1 MNKCKKSLTSLTAL
15 LLAGAMFTPTLA
27 SCGKDKDKD
36 DESKVS
42 TYTYTDAFVTSPDTW
57 NPHIYRTLDDG
68 YPLDFTSNGLYEF
81 FFNED
86 KTGYEIEP
94 VMAAAEPED
103 VTAALK
109 SESKWGIP
117 STATKGYAY
126 KIKLNPN
133 AKWDDGT
140 PINADTYVDSMKL
153 LLDPN
158 YANYRA
164 SNYYTG
170 SLVIKNAKAYAFN
183 GLYSYNNAVCDSG
196 YFNMPDI
203 TDTTGT
209 VEAGAPTV
217 EYDKDGVAWVSIAL
231 DDETEPVKHDVAM
244 NLEDEEC
251 AWGAALSTYY
261 YGGLAPYF
269 WSDYYIAYAYE
280 EGEETVDLTEAE
292 CETVV
297 KKYFYTASDDSAPVE
312 VTAEKDADGKV
323 TYKFANGTALTAD
336 EARKVAPEYF
346 FGTTAVQPT
355 GYELPEGATDYYK
368 ELEKL
373 ENDEGMIQMTET
385 AIGYLSNIIASL
397 QTETIGATP
406 EDYAKTAKEYA
417 YYEWQEFCYYG
428 KDYETIDFSNVG
440 CYKSGEYEITLVLSK
455 SLTGFYLLYNL
466 SSNWLVKPDLYL
478 ANMKQDPTTKLWN
491 STYNTSVATSASY
504 GPYKM
509 TTYEEDKLMVFERN
523 ENWFG
528 YSDER
533 FEGMYQTTTIRSTY
547 VKEASTRKDMFMKGE
562 LMTYGLQAEDYADYR
577 MSDNFYTSP
586 GTTIFFLVLYSN
598 EKQLATV
605 EKSKEGVNKTILAND
620 DFREALSLCFDKDA
634 FAAKISPS
642 RSGAYSVVGSE
653 DIWNPTSGEKYRDT
667 TIAKEALAEYYGYK
681 KSDNGKYTIES
692 HPDDEFTLDQ
702 AVEAITGYNKEL
714 AKEKFLKAFEY
725 WTNEGKYNKGDVVE
739 IEYALSA
746 DNDFM
751 TKTINELNAKIDEV
765 LKGTDYEGK
774 VKITKSAPLGNA
786 WVTNLRNGTSQTSL
800 CGWNGGML
808 DPFGSMLYYTEPSYD
823 PYAKNWWATEKEEL
837 PITLPVGENGANEKI
852 TMTIQNWGLCLNGEM
867 IEVDGK
873 EYNFGYEQVDDNVRL
888 TILAELEKA
897 ILATNYYIPLL
908 QDGSGFLLTKKAQY
922 ALGPDDYNAVL
933 GRGGIKYLTYLYD
946 DAEWADYVADC
957 GGTVDYK

>member
-27 SCGKDKDKD
+27 SCGKDK
-36 DESKVS
+36 S
-42 TYTYTDAFVTSPDTW
+42 TDGKAVYTYTDAFITSPDTW

-103 VTAALK
+103 VTTALK

-117 STATKGYAY
+117 ESAAKGYAY

-140 PINADTYVDSMKL
+140 PINADTYVESMKL
-153 LLDPN
+153 LLDPG

-170 SLVIKNAKAYAFN
+170 NFVIKNAKAYAFN
-183 GLYSYNNAVCDSG
+183 DMHAYVDSIVSEG
-196 YFNMPDI
+196 YVNMPGI

-209 VEAGAPTV
+209 VKAGNPTI
-217 EYDKDGVAWVSIAL
+217 EYDADGVAWVSIAL
-231 DDETEPVKHDVAM
+231 DDEKEPVKHDIG
-244 NLEDEEC
+244 LRLDDEDND
-251 AWGAALSTYY
+251 WGDVLTDLYE
-261 YGGLAPYF
+261 GGNEVYF
-269 WSDYYIAYAYE
+269 WSNYYIVYAYE
-280 EGEETVDLTEAE
+280 SSDTTVTLTEAE
-292 CETVV
+292 CATVV
-297 KKYFYTASDDSAPVE
+297 EKYFYTASEAADPVE
-312 VTAEKDADGKV
+312 VTAERDAEGNV
-323 TYKFANGTALTAD
+323 TYKFEDGTALTAA
-336 EARKVAPEYF
+336 EAEKVARKYF
-346 FGTTAVQPT
+346 FGDTAVQPA

-373 ENDEGMIQMTET
+373 ENDDGVIQMTET
-385 AIGYLSNIIASL
+385 AIGYLSNIVASFHL
-397 QTETIGATP
+397 GPTATV
-406 EDYAKTAKEYA
+406 EDYASEAKEYA
-417 YYEWQEFCYYG
+417 YYEWQEFCNFGTEYG
-428 KDYETIDFSNVG
+428 KMDFSNVG

-466 SSNWLVKPDLYL
+466 TSNWIVKPDLYL
-478 ANMKQDPTTKLWN
+478 ANMKQDPTTGLWN
-491 STYNTSVATSASY
+491 STYNTSVATAASY

-533 FEGMYQTTTIRSTY
+533 FEGMYQTTVIRSTC

-577 MSDNFYTSP
+577 NSEDFYTSP

-605 EKSKEGVNKTILAND
+605 EKAKPGVNKTILAND

-642 RSGAYSVVGSE
+642 RSGAFSVVGSE
-653 DIWNPTSGEKYRDT
+653 DIWNPTTGEKYRET
-667 TIAKEALAEYYGYK
+667 TIAKEALAEYYGYQK
-681 KSDNGKYTIES
+681 GANGKYTIAGSDKEY
-692 HPDDEFTLDQ
+692 TLDQ
-702 AVEAITGYNKEL
+702 AVDAINGYNPAL
-714 AKEKFLKAFEY
+714 AKEKFLKAFDE
-725 WTNEGKYNKGDVVE
+725 WTKAGKYKDGDDVE

-746 DNDFM
+746 DSDFM

-765 LKGTDYEGK
+765 LKGTQYEGK
-774 VKITKSAPLGNA
+774 VKITKSAPAGNS
-786 WVTNLRNGTSQTSL
+786 WVDNLRNGTSQTAL

-823 PYAKNWWATEKEEL
+823 PYAQNWWNTEKEEMTV
-837 PITLPVGENGANEKI
+837 TLPVGENGANVTL
-852 TMTIQNWGLCLNGEM
+852 TMTIQDWGLCLNGEM

-873 EYNFGYEQVDDNVRL
+873 EYNFGYEQVADEVRL

-933 GRGGIKYLTYLYD
+933 GRGGIKYMTYLYD
-946 DAEWADYVADC
+946 DAEWNAYVKSC
-957 GGTVDYK
+957 GGTVNYK